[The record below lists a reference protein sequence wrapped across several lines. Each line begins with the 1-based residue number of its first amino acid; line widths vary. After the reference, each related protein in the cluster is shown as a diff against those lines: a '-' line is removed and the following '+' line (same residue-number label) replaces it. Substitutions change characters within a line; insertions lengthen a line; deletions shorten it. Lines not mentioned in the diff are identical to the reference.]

1 MKILVTGGAGY
12 IGSHTVL
19 ELLNAGHEV
28 VVMDNL
34 SNSSETSHP
43 TGRSHPRCGAE
54 GCGRIRREAAMVLP
68 DERRRHPEPA
78 LRHGGGELPL
88 HRVLL
93 VSDRV
98 R

>member
-34 SNSSETSHP
+34 SNSSETSLQRVAELA
-43 TGRSHPRCGAE
+43 GRAPSSTTSICWIWQA
-54 GCGRIRREAAMVLP
+54 
-68 DERRRHPEPA
+68 
-78 LRHGGGELPL
+78 
-88 HRVLL
+88 
-93 VSDRV
+93 
-98 R
+98 

>member
-34 SNSSETSHP
+34 SNSSETSLQ
-43 TGRSHPRCGAE
+43 RVAELAGAPPSFTTSI
-54 GCGRIRREAAMVLP
+54 CWIWRA
-68 DERRRHPEPA
+68 
-78 LRHGGGELPL
+78 
-88 HRVLL
+88 
-93 VSDRV
+93 
-98 R
+98 

>member
-34 SNSSETSHP
+34 SNSSETSLQRVAELA
-43 TGRSHPRCGAE
+43 GRAPEFHNVDLLDLAGMKELFTSTQ
-54 GCGRIRREAAMVLP
+54 P
-68 DERRRHPEPA
+68 DA
-78 LRHGGGELPL
+78 VINFSWLKAVG
-88 HRVLL
+88 
-93 VSDRV
+93 
-98 R
+98 